1 MPDTI
6 VDKVM
11 AYWVYSCRLTTMTT
25 AQVEEAIHSVGLAP
39 LQGLEPLT
47 IVEIVVEDKDW
58 ERPPTTL
65 SLGRK
70 RRGKRENLDPGVLFS
85 ARRVQEKAQLLGVSH
100 MTVRRAIKELKGRE
114 ENARQM

>member
-11 AYWVYSCRLTTMTT
+11 AYWVYSGRLTAMTT

-58 ERPPTTL
+58 ERPPITL

-70 RRGKRENLDPGVLFS
+70 RRGKREHCGPGILGTK
-85 ARRVQEKAQLLGVSH
+85 RLIRDRPKLLRVSH
-100 MTVRRAIKELKGRE
+100 MTVRRA
-114 ENARQM
+114 